1 VDARTLTLTYGQRTS
16 REGRRL
22 SQRLAQHRRQAAF
35 EAVYSAHFHRL
46 AGYALRRAASPEDA
60 ADAVAETFLIA
71 WRKFDDMPGN
81 DETLLWLYGIARRV
95 LANRRRSEKRRAAAN
110 ERLVRELAIELGHVA
125 DQASVHDPEVELARS
140 ALTSLKDKGREA
152 LLLVV
157 WEELTPTEAA
167 RVLRCTPNALRIRL
181 HRARPLERRDR
192 ATQGARGN
200 GKSTVN
206 SGSKQE

>member
-1 VDARTLTLTYGQRTS
+1 
-16 REGRRL
+16 
-22 SQRLAQHRRQAAF
+22 
-35 EAVYSAHFHRL
+35 L